1 MRPRLNRAR
10 PVRHGAIVGRRAAAH
25 GFTMVELIV
34 VISLIGIV
42 AGIGASRLFS
52 SDDLKARAFANEL
65 AQVLSAG
72 QRMAVAQRRTV
83 YAQLVT
89 SPGSLRLCLDAAC
102 TQPLAPAPGEPTPLA
117 APAGMG
123 LQSSSTAFNFDGLGR
138 PSFATAL
145 TLTVLAADGSSTA
158 MGVTLQPE
166 TGHVATF

>member
-1 MRPRLNRAR
+1 
-10 PVRHGAIVGRRAAAH
+10 
-25 GFTMVELIV
+25 MVELIV

-52 SDDLKARAFANEL
+52 NDDLKARAFSNEL
-65 AQVLSAG
+65 AQVLAAA

-83 YAQLVT
+83 YAQVVA

-102 TQPLAPAPGEPTPLA
+102 TLPVAPAPGDSAALT

-123 LQSSSTAFNFDGLGR
+123 LQSASSAFNFDGLGR
-138 PSFATAL
+138 PSLASAL
-145 TLTVLAADGSSTA
+145 TLTVLGADGSSTS